1 MRWVASIATACLLA
15 ACALP
20 PDRIAFSH
28 TAPGASLQTIYV
40 STNRLPGEV
49 PNDPKQD
56 REAKV
61 SLAQY
66 VVSVPPSHRLGQIE
80 WPDGPVD
87 PSTDFA
93 VVETRSMPSEQSLL
107 SEINATPGDEVA
119 IFVHGYNTTSSE
131 ALYRYAQISED
142 LDIPS
147 PRVLFAWPSAGTAR
161 GYVYD
166 RDSVLF
172 SRDPLV
178 DLLTSLAR
186 NTQKKIILTAHS
198 MGAHLTMEALRQL
211 AITGQH
217 DVLDRFRAVVLLAP
231 DIDPDI
237 FRSQV
242 GAIGTLPQ
250 PFVIMTSRGDRALN
264 LSAFI
269 NIGRQ
274 KVGDLSRA
282 EDVVGLD
289 VTLFDFTALADGSNH
304 DHLVPMT
311 SPEAIAVLRALIR
324 SNRNGKVDFSGF
336 DIGDDGV
343 IRAKPRTGS

>member
-1 MRWVASIATACLLA
+1 MRWAASFATLCLLA

-28 TAPGASLQTIYV
+28 TSPGANLQKIYV

-56 REAKV
+56 READV
-61 SLAQY
+61 SLAEY
-66 VVSVPPSHRLGQIE
+66 VVSIPPSHALGQIE

-93 VVETRSMPSEQSLL
+93 VVETRALPSEQSLL
-107 SEINATPGDEVA
+107 SEINAAPGNEVSV
-119 IFVHGYNTTSSE
+119 FVHGYNTTSSE

-142 LDIPS
+142 LDIPP
-147 PRVLFAWPSAGTAR
+147 PRVLFAWPSAGAAR

-172 SRDPLV
+172 SRDPLA
-178 DLLTSLAR
+178 DLLTALAR
-186 NTQKKIILTAHS
+186 NTQKEIILTAHS
-198 MGAHLTMEALRQL
+198 MGAHLTMEVLRQL
-211 AITGQH
+211 AITGRR
-217 DVLDRFRAVVLLAP
+217 DVLDRFRVVVLLAP

-242 GAIGTLPQ
+242 RAIGTLPQ
-250 PFVIMTSRGDRALN
+250 PFVLMTSRGDRALN
-264 LSAFI
+264 LSALI

-289 VTLFDFTALADGSNH
+289 VTLFDFTALADGSNG

-311 SPEAIAVLRALIR
+311 SPEAIGVLRDLIQSER
-324 SNRNGKVDFSGF
+324 RGKVDLSGF
-336 DIGDDGV
+336 EVGDDGV